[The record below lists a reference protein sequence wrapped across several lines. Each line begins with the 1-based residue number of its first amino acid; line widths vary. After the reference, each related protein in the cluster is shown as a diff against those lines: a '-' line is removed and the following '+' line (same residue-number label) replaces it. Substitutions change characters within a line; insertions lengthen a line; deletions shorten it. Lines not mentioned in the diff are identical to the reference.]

1 MKNASI
7 AFMGLIVLTALTL
20 GGCSSAKDSNKFA
33 SAAAQGGMAEVQ
45 LGQLAAQHAADPA
58 VKEFGLRM
66 VADHSRAGNELK
78 SIASRKNLQLPAD
91 ISSDQKSMVDKLS
104 KLNGADFDKE
114 YMSDMVK
121 DHQEDADEFKTQ
133 AEGGSDADIKA
144 FAAKTLPMIQSHL
157 QMAQDVAKKVGAK

>member
-1 MKNASI
+1 MRNACT
-7 AFMGLIVLTALTL
+7 AFMGLIVLTALML

-66 VADHSRAGNELK
+66 VTDHSRAGNELK
-78 SIASRKNLQLPAD
+78 SVASRKNLQLPTD
-91 ISSDQKSMVDKLS
+91 LTSEQKSMLDKLS
-104 KLNGADFDKE
+104 KLNGAEFDKE